1 VSRKR
6 KPSRRRSRSRR
17 RRLLIV
23 LAIVVP
29 LVVLAA
35 TAAGGAVY
43 FGASCDLSSL
53 RPVRQTDSSLVYGAN
68 GSLIGVLPAVE
79 NRTAVPRDEIGSWM
93 PKATVAIEDRR
104 FYQHGGVDPIG
115 ILRALVADVSAG
127 HIVQGGSTI
136 TQELVRNLYLS
147 PEQTLQRKV
156 VEACLAIKLARAW
169 PRDRIL
175 TAYLNDVY
183 YGNHAYGIEAA
194 AETYFSVPARSLTL
208 EQAALLAGLPQA
220 PSYYDP
226 LHNPAAA
233 LGRRDAVLRALE
245 RSGAISA
252 EQYATAT
259 HDRSLHLRPSPA
271 YASRE
276 PYFVGYV
283 ENLLEQAYGAATVRA
298 GGLKI
303 YTTIRPRLQRAA
315 VDALSEE
322 LHARHDPAG
331 AIVSIDPATGAIRAM
346 AGVTPGAP
354 GSQFNLA
361 TTAERQAGSTFK
373 PIALAAAVEQ
383 GMNPWA
389 TRYLSAP
396 FYYAPLQW
404 HVRTYDATYDGPETV
419 AAATLHSDNTV
430 YARLA
435 LDVGPDSIVSMA
447 QKLGVRTELRPTPS
461 LALGTG
467 AVTPLE
473 MASVYATLAAGG
485 VYSKPLAIRRVV
497 FSGGK
502 SGSGWGQTVRA
513 RVVPDWVASTVTRVL
528 EENMLHGTGVGAHVP
543 GRADAGKTGTTDDY
557 ADAWFCGY
565 TPSLEATVWIGYP
578 RGEIPMLDVH
588 GTAVS
593 GPTLPAAAWRSFMER
608 ALTGSPNA
616 VFPAPLSPAQFLPWG
631 RPYAYVP
638 TSSP

>member
-29 LVVLAA
+29 LAVLAA

-233 LGRRDAVLRALE
+233 RGRRDAVLRALE

-252 EQYATAT
+252 EQ
-259 HDRSLHLRPSPA
+259 
-271 YASRE
+271 
-276 PYFVGYV
+276 
-283 ENLLEQAYGAATVRA
+283 
-298 GGLKI
+298 
-303 YTTIRPRLQRAA
+303 
-315 VDALSEE
+315 
-322 LHARHDPAG
+322 
-331 AIVSIDPATGAIRAM
+331 
-346 AGVTPGAP
+346 
-354 GSQFNLA
+354 
-361 TTAERQAGSTFK
+361 
-373 PIALAAAVEQ
+373 
-383 GMNPWA
+383 
-389 TRYLSAP
+389 
-396 FYYAPLQW
+396 
-404 HVRTYDATYDGPETV
+404 
-419 AAATLHSDNTV
+419 
-430 YARLA
+430 
-435 LDVGPDSIVSMA
+435 
-447 QKLGVRTELRPTPS
+447 
-461 LALGTG
+461 
-467 AVTPLE
+467 
-473 MASVYATLAAGG
+473 
-485 VYSKPLAIRRVV
+485 
-497 FSGGK
+497 
-502 SGSGWGQTVRA
+502 
-513 RVVPDWVASTVTRVL
+513 
-528 EENMLHGTGVGAHVP
+528 
-543 GRADAGKTGTTDDY
+543 
-557 ADAWFCGY
+557 
-565 TPSLEATVWIGYP
+565 
-578 RGEIPMLDVH
+578 
-588 GTAVS
+588 
-593 GPTLPAAAWRSFMER
+593 
-608 ALTGSPNA
+608 
-616 VFPAPLSPAQFLPWG
+616 
-631 RPYAYVP
+631 
-638 TSSP
+638 